1 MSFIGLFLIFYVGNF
16 YFDQGGYAA
25 FILLSG
31 TVVASSIFI
40 LVEWQPNIHR
50 ANYRLLKIAFYK
62 FVPILITM
70 LTSILGFIPFLLE
83 GDKEIFWFSL
93 ALGSIGGLVASLFAV
108 WICLPIW
115 ITKR

>member
-1 MSFIGLFLIFYVGNF
+1 
-16 YFDQGGYAA
+16 
-25 FILLSG
+25 
-31 TVVASSIFI
+31 
-40 LVEWQPNIHR
+40 
-50 ANYRLLKIAFYK
+50 
-62 FVPILITM
+62 M